1 MTAQMSK
8 DYRKSKDRGD
18 CDISPEKLQDPMLT
32 SVSNSKR
39 ENVVKDAIS
48 ESTFSPPGTSNEKE
62 SKRRWFEEVFFP
74 GICAEKFLPIAV
86 ELRKGEHTCRFGG
99 RDRGAYNVVIFV
111 VFDDDVEWVVKM
123 PRGQCEE
130 GEENMFLMSEYA
142 TLRFLEE
149 DIRTVPAPKVHAS
162 CFSANNPT
170 KTPYFIMDKLPGLPM
185 SRAFRE
191 HHIMERDKVFGILRQ
206 LAEMRKALDTKT
218 WPETG
223 SFSMAGE
230 YVVVEKQVSNRNF
243 FDGWEKIRS
252 RPGAFESSISYY
264 ANLLQESWRKVQED
278 LPTSEEALLQWKI
291 HLYLSSVLPSYVKPQ
306 DNGFILAHTDLNPS
320 NILVDPQTGSI
331 TGIIDWEFSC
341 TVPFQATEHFPLIL
355 RKDLFADYFRGIY
368 DDPEAELNEWR
379 AFYAKQFEGDPA
391 MEKYLQNIDAAIA
404 FEDILKENKLPTI
417 ENLVEKCKF
426 LESAETLETME
437 VPFPWK
443 SPTKHRFPPPPTT
456 EPESESTPTAEIT
469 EIAAETEQDDF
480 PTTNGGDDKSTLSP
494 SSIIDTGHERPA
506 PPSTTEKAE
515 QALLTQQQISHNDS
529 PTTNDEAEKPTIQP
543 SQPLAHTDHADTPA
557 APPKKAETSVQTD
570 DVSPTTTTVA
580 VQTTFSLPVIH
591 NRPDAT
597 TDTLE
602 EAGALSFESRSLNS
616 FVGVVQRRGGLV
628 GGINKFRRG
637 VRSGGMKVWRVVTC
651 RRKRLGEESE
661 KQRRRDV

>member
-1 MTAQMSK
+1 MM
-8 DYRKSKDRGD
+8 
-18 CDISPEKLQDPMLT
+18 E
-32 SVSNSKR
+32 
-39 ENVVKDAIS
+39 
-48 ESTFSPPGTSNEKE
+48 
-62 SKRRWFEEVFFP
+62 
-74 GICAEKFLPIAV
+74 
-86 ELRKGEHTCRFGG
+86 
-99 RDRGAYNVVIFV
+99 
-111 VFDDDVEWVVKM
+111 
-123 PRGQCEE
+123 
-130 GEENMFLMSEYA
+130 
-142 TLRFLEE
+142 
-149 DIRTVPAPKVHAS
+149 
-162 CFSANNPT
+162 
-170 KTPYFIMDKLPGLPM
+170 KLPGVPI
-185 SRAFRE
+185 SRVCRE
-191 HHIMERDKVFGILRQ
+191 NKMETVAVFEMLRQ
-206 LAEMRKALDTKT
+206 LAEVRKTLARHT
-218 WPETG
+218 WPEIG
-223 SFSMAGE
+223 SLSMAGDN
-230 YVVVEKQVSNRNF
+230 VVVERQVTNRNY
-243 FDGWEKIRS
+243 FDGWAKIRS
-252 RPGAFESSISYY
+252 RPGPFSSSSITYY
-264 ANLLQESWRKVQED
+264 ANLLNQSWTAAQNTFPDSTEAWVRWKVHAY
-278 LPTSEEALLQWKI
+278 LCSI
-291 HLYLSSVLPSYVKPQ
+291 LSSYVEPDVNQ
-306 DNGFILAHTDLNPS
+306 FILAHTDLNPS
-320 NILVDPQTGSI
+320 NILVDPQTGAI
-331 TGIIDWEFSC
+331 TDIIDWEFAC
-341 TVPFQATEHFPLIL
+341 TVPLQAPEHFPLLL
-355 RKDLFADYFRGIY
+355 RQRVFTNEFDDVY

-379 AFYAKQFEGDPA
+379 SFYAKQFEGDPA
-391 MEKYLQNIDAAIA
+391 MEEYLQNVDAAIA
-404 FEDILKENKLPTI
+404 FENILKNNDLATI

-628 GGINKFRRG
+628 GGINTFRRG
-637 VRSGGMKVWRVVTC
+637 VRSGGMKVWRVVIC